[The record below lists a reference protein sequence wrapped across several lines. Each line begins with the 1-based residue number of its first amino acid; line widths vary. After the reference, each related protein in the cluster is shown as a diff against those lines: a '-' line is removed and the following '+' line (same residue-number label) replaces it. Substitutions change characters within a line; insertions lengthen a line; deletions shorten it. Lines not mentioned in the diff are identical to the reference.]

1 MVKKENQLIKHQ
13 RTLQE
18 TVDAMDAATLAGHVN
33 QLMIPPEGTPIQDL
47 RRFIESVLHSVRYG
61 NEQILFARNNIKDA
75 KAALDGAI
83 KHIIDVDDRISKL
96 ESLVQEREAD
106 SDYEDIIKRLDDEE
120 ETYQAYT
127 SDDVETSEY
136 APSVDESQEED
147 NGQ

>member
-1 MVKKENQLIKHQ
+1 VVKKPNQLIKHQ

-18 TVDAMDAATLAGHVN
+18 TVDAMDAATLVGHVN

-75 KAALDGAI
+75 KTALDGAI
-83 KHIIDVDDRISKL
+83 SHIIDVDERIQRIEFLIK
-96 ESLVQEREAD
+96 EREPD
-106 SDYEDIIKRLDDEE
+106 SDYEDVINRYDDEQE
-120 ETYQAYT
+120 RSESIAVEDY
-127 SDDVETSEY
+127 ETSEY

-147 NGQ
+147 NG